1 MKKGKTIYLTEKQIE
16 LLQVIILNHN
26 ESLPFSDFYKEEE
39 KTCNKILDKLSK

>member
-1 MKKGKTIYLTEKQIE
+1 MKGKSIYLTQNQIE